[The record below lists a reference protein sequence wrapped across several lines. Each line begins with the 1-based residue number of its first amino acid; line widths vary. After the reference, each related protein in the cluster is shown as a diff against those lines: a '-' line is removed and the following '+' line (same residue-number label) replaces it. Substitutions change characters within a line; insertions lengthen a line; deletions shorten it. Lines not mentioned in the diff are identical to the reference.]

1 MTPAGIATIP
11 GSGALRRTKV
21 VESILDIF
29 QTFPFFIYLIPAI
42 VLGINRT
49 IMYALFMVVIAD
61 RPINTRARKRKK
73 VLGLE

>member
-1 MTPAGIATIP
+1 MTPAGIATVP

-21 VESILDIF
+21 VELTLDIF
-29 QTFPFFIYLIPAI
+29 QTFPSFIYLIPAI
-42 VLGINRT
+42 MLGINRT

-61 RPINTRARKRKK
+61 QPINARARERKK